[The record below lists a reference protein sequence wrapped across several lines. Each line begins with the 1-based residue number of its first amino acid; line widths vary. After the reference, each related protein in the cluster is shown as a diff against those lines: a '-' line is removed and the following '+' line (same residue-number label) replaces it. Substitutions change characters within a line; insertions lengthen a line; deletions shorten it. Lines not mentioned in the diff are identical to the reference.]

1 MLYFSMATEVNTG
14 MHSPWALSV
23 KVLDNKTFRL
33 VYFTSQKL
41 PAVTVKNY
49 TL

>member
-1 MLYFSMATEVNTG
+1 MLYFGMTSEVNTG
-14 MHSPWALSV
+14 MHSPWALSE
-23 KVLDNKTFRL
+23 KVLDSNTFRL

-41 PAVTVKNY
+41 PAATVKNR